1 MVLTKVVSRTTFD
14 QLVRPCHG
22 CGNAFFN
29 MGFAC
34 RILQRVILSGA
45 CLTHILQERE
55 RERELK
61 KKEKERKKDRNDL
74 CCKCFTPIKTYIE
87 PMESAGTD
95 SYLKSPFTKG
105 CLLAHLR
112 FQVDQDNILQHIHLE
127 INHPTSSN
135 NPVLKGDQTLHFF
148 PLPH

>member
-1 MVLTKVVSRTTFD
+1 MSRLQKCIFQRGLCMQNTSERHTF
-14 QLVRPCHG
+14 RSMPNPIFCK
-22 CGNAFFN
+22 
-29 MGFAC
+29 
-34 RILQRVILSGA
+34 
-45 CLTHILQERE
+45 RE
-55 RERELK
+55 RERK
-61 KKEKERKKDRNDL
+61 KKRKRKKKDRNDL

-87 PMESAGTD
+87 PMESAGAD